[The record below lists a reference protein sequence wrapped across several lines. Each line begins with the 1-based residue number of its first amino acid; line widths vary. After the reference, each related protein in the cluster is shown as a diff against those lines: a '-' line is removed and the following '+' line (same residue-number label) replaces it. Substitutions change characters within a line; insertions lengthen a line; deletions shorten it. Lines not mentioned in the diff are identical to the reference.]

1 MDTIWRPALTSKSG
15 TLHERLIDALRS
27 DIASGV
33 LAAGTRM
40 PTHRELARTLEIGI
54 GTVSKFYAEAERSG
68 LLTSHVGRGT
78 FVADRGGSFERVSDG
93 PIDLTLNLPPT
104 KAAASRLGE
113 TLASFRKR
121 DDFPDYIAIA
131 PQPGLDR
138 HRQAGAIWLK
148 RWANLPDVDWRRL
161 MITCGAQ
168 HGMSLALDAICR
180 PAETILTDAVTF
192 HGASAIADNRGFK
205 LVGLALDGEGLIP
218 EALEDAVVRTGARV
232 VYVQPTLQNPTAHTM
247 SLARREAIVR
257 IARRHDLW
265 LLECDVY
272 SPLARAGSAARGEAI
287 EIVPIATLA
296 PERTLYAASVSK
308 SFGAGLRVGY
318 LVAPN
323 DALFDRLC
331 LGMRASVYSAGT
343 LGPLV
348 ASEWIQDGRADD
360 ILSEVAVEA
369 ERRSAFALREL
380 GAIVEVPSHPASLHI
395 WLPMSELA
403 AERAAGRLLRHGV
416 IVTPPSSFTIAG
428 NLAAGLRLCLGA
440 VPDQATLER
449 ALTIVSSAL
458 SAESENLTT
467 PVI

>member
-1 MDTIWRPALTSKSG
+1 P
-15 TLHERLIDALRS
+15 
-27 DIASGV
+27 
-33 LAAGTRM
+33 
-40 PTHRELARTLEIGI
+40 
-54 GTVSKFYAEAERSG
+54 
-68 LLTSHVGRGT
+68 
-78 FVADRGGSFERVSDG
+78 
-93 PIDLTLNLPPT
+93 N
-104 KAAASRLGE
+104 
-113 TLASFRKR
+113 
-121 DDFPDYIAIA
+121 
-131 PQPGLDR
+131 
-138 HRQAGAIWLK
+138 
-148 RWANLPDVDWRRL
+148 VDWRRL
-161 MITCGAQ
+161 MITFGAQ

-180 PAETILTDAVTF
+180 PGETILTDAVTF

-205 LVGLALDGEGLIP
+205 LVGLAFDEEGIVP

-287 EIVPIATLA
+287 EIVPIAALA
-296 PERTLYAASVSK
+296 PERTLYVASVSK
-308 SFGAGLRVGY
+308 WFGAGLRVGY

-323 DALFDRLC
+323 DALFDRFC

-348 ASEWIQDGRADD
+348 ASEWIQNGRADD

-380 GAIVEVPSHPASLHI
+380 GPIAETPSHPASLHI

-403 AERAAGRLLRHGV
+403 AERAAGRLLRQGV

-458 SAESENLTT
+458 SAENENLTT